1 MESRAERLGAAKSD
15 ASLLVLF
22 IPSVDRD
29 EQPIDHD
36 AWVTLALKVL
46 GTLFGGATAFPQGR
60 GVWRDDVRGG
70 GLVFDEPTLIQ
81 SYTNESLI
89 DRQLDALRDFLLQL
103 GRDTNQGAVGFVIDR
118 EYYEMRF

>member
-29 EQPIDHD
+29 EKPIEHD

-60 GVWRDDVRGG
+60 GVWRALDGADLDIDQHIFPSRGSG
-70 GLVFDEPTLIQ
+70 
-81 SYTNESLI
+81 
-89 DRQLDALRDFLLQL
+89 LDAIPKLLAIRQPVHIKVGAKDFVF
-103 GRDTNQGAVGFVIDR
+103 RSP
-118 EYYEMRF
+118 